1 MMVTEIISACAC
13 MVLIVV
19 SVAFFPQITDGAN
32 DASQVRY
39 GSLILQTSYMGYVVV
54 GALAFILGVLVTLL
68 SMHWRKMKHKERDKK
83 MTSVW
88 SNIISFIHTAVLVF
102 IIFGSVGLIR
112 KGKKILIT
120 VFFTFAMVSFL
131 LSSLYWIA
139 YDLLR
144 PETRMPFAANE
155 IGECAGF
162 LLLAAVVS
170 AMNDSNKAVNENS
183 GLPQKA
189 QSVLKEIIFS
199 VLFTI
204 SNVAL
209 WIAWSGEWLEDIIVG
224 GAFGYLLCVA
234 VRALKQRNI
243 LTKKEWLIFGCTCIS
258 LVVVQTI
265 SFFVSQRVHT
275 ALDFACFAL
284 LAVGMLYFIVREIKA
299 LKSGDS
305 ESPFCLSVA
314 GFSWVIVAM
323 YMNSG
328 IFYMIALSV
337 NALMMILLLLSLR
350 KEVMSS

>member
-1 MMVTEIISACAC
+1 
-13 MVLIVV
+13 
-19 SVAFFPQITDGAN
+19 
-32 DASQVRY
+32 
-39 GSLILQTSYMGYVVV
+39 
-54 GALAFILGVLVTLL
+54 
-68 SMHWRKMKHKERDKK
+68 
-83 MTSVW
+83 MTSGW
-88 SNIISFIHTAVLVF
+88 SNIISVIHTAVL
-102 IIFGSVGLIR
+102 IITVFGSARLIR
-112 KGKKILIT
+112 KGKKVLIT

-131 LSSLYWIA
+131 LSGLYWIA

-170 AMNDSNKAVNENS
+170 AMNDCNKGVDENS
-183 GLPQKA
+183 GLPQKS
-189 QSVLKEIIFS
+189 QSAMKETIFS

-243 LTKKEWLIFGCTCIS
+243 LTNKEWFICGGACIS

-265 SFFVSQRVHT
+265 SFFVSQRTHT
-275 ALDFACFAL
+275 ALDIACFTL
-284 LAVGMLYFIVREIKA
+284 LAVGMLYFIVRVIKA
-299 LKSGDS
+299 LKNGDTAK
-305 ESPFCLSVA
+305 PFCLSVA
-314 GFSWVIVAM
+314 GFSWVIIAM

-328 IFYMIALSV
+328 ILYMIALSV

-350 KEVMSS
+350 KEVMAS